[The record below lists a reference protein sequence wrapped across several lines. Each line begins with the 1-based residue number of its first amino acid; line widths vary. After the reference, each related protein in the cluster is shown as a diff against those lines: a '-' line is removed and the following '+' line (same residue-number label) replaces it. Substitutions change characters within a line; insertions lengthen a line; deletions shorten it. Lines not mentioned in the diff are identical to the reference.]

1 MLSSGIIPSVKKKK
15 LDLQLQQQP
24 QKQQEQHQFQLWP
37 HLQQQHQAQYSKVVK
52 VCTFISKFCMEMLTA
67 SYTSVKVFRLMI

>member
-1 MLSSGIIPSVKKKK
+1 MLSSGIIPSVTKKK

-37 HLQQQHQAQYSKVVK
+37 HLQQQHQAQYLKIVK
-52 VCTFISKFCMEMLTA
+52 VCMYIKFKILTA
-67 SYTSVKVFRLMI
+67 NACSMLIMLNNFS

>member
-1 MLSSGIIPSVKKKK
+1 MLSSGIIPSVTKKK

-37 HLQQQHQAQYSKVVK
+37 HLQQQHQAQHLKVVK
-52 VCTFISKFCMEMLTA
+52 VCTLNSKFSMEMLAA
-67 SYTSVKVFRLMI
+67 SYTSV